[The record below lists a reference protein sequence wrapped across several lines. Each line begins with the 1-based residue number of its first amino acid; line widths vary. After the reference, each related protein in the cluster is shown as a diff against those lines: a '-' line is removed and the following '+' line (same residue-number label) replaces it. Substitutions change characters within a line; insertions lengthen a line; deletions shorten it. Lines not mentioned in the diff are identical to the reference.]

1 MGLKTNALFN
11 NFLTSG
17 LKLADIDTLR
27 KVRVLNI
34 FELVF
39 IIVAP
44 LLGLFYLNIGALL
57 LFYICVIAGLTG
69 LGVMLVL
76 RLSKNLTLS
85 SNLTVFVLWAV
96 FIIIRWNSGGMSP
109 QGLILLSWVWNAV
122 LILLAIFLTGYM
134 WGTIWACLVFMESG
148 LSVILFRTGHQFI
161 NLIPPEI
168 SPVYSM
174 GLYLT
179 GLLAILLFAFLFEKE
194 RADANMREQE
204 KSRMI
209 ADSRKYMDNIF
220 ERLPVPTFVLDISHR
235 VVEWNRAC
243 HELTG
248 IAPRDILGK
257 PVWEGFSLDEEGS
270 VADKLLDNPDVL
282 YEKYSESII
291 SMTDSGSF
299 SVEALLPKL
308 KGGMRASIKAS
319 PILDEDGNV
328 KGAIQIIQGVQED
341 NAEPKAGSDHVS
353 PSIEDSGY
361 PAFRVDSKGKIAS
374 WNRACERS
382 FGYPESQ
389 VLGKNA
395 LSLVSKAYR
404 PNFRDTILRVLKGES
419 FKGLEWKY
427 GNSKDKSVYM
437 IVRVQP
443 APAPSGKVEEC
454 VVINTDITAL
464 KLRLKNAGRR
474 AIESEEKLKKLTES
488 YTLLT
493 KNIAAIIR
501 KKKKES

>member
-1 MGLKTNALFN
+1 MGLKTSALFN

-17 LKLADIDTLR
+17 LKLADTETLR
-27 KVRVLNI
+27 KTKVLNM

-39 IIVAP
+39 VIVAP
-44 LLGLFYLNIGALL
+44 LLGLFYFQIGAFL

-76 RLSKNLTLS
+76 RLTKNLTLS
-85 SNLTVFVLWAV
+85 SNFAIFFLWALFV
-96 FIIIRWNSGGMSP
+96 IIRWNSGGMSP
-109 QGLILLSWVWNAV
+109 EGLILLSWVWNGV
-122 LILLAIFLTGYM
+122 LVLLAIFLTGYM
-134 WGTIWACLVFMESG
+134 WGTVWACLVFLESG
-148 LSVILFRTGHQFI
+148 LSVTLFRTGHHFV

-168 SPVYSM
+168 SPVYSL
-174 GLYLT
+174 GFYLT

-194 RADANMREQE
+194 RADASIREQE
-204 KSRMI
+204 KSRMLV
-209 ADSRKYMDNIF
+209 DSRRYMENIL
-220 ERLPVPTFVLDISHR
+220 ERLPVPTFVLDNSHR

-248 IAPRDILGK
+248 IAPQDILGK

-270 VADKLLDNPDVL
+270 MADKLLDNPDVL

-299 SVEALLPKL
+299 SVEAMLPKL
-308 KGGMRASIKAS
+308 KGGVRASIKAA

-328 KGAIQIIQGVQED
+328 KGAIQIIENFHEGD
-341 NAEPKAGSDHVS
+341 AEPKAGSDHVS
-353 PSIEDSGY
+353 PSIDNSWY
-361 PAFRVDSKGKIAS
+361 PAFRVDAKGRIAA
-374 WNRACERS
+374 WNKACERS
-382 FGYPESQ
+382 FGYPESK
-389 VLGKNA
+389 VLGKSA
-395 LSLVSKAYR
+395 LSLVSKEYR

-427 GNSKDKSVYM
+427 GTGKGKPVYM
-437 IVRVQP
+437 VVRARP
-443 APAPSGKVEEC
+443 APAPSGEIEEC
-454 VVINTDITAL
+454 VIINTDITAL

-488 YTLLT
+488 YNLLT
-493 KNIAAIIR
+493 KNIASIIR
-501 KKKKES
+501 KKKKED

>member
-1 MGLKTNALFN
+1 MGLKTNALLN

-17 LKLADIDTLR
+17 LKLADTETLR

-39 IIVAP
+39 VIVVP
-44 LLGLFYLNIGALL
+44 LLGLFYFQIGAFL
-57 LFYICVIAGLTG
+57 LFYICVIAGLAG

-76 RLSKNLTLS
+76 RLTKNLILS
-85 SNLTVFVLWAV
+85 SNCGMFVLWAV
-96 FIIIRWNSGGMSP
+96 FILIRWNSGGISP
-109 QGLILLSWVWNAV
+109 EGLILLSWVWNGV
-122 LILLAIFLTGYM
+122 LVLLAIFLTGYM
-134 WGTIWACLVFMESG
+134 WGTVWACLVFMESG
-148 LSVILFRTGHQFI
+148 LSVTLFRTGHHFI

-168 SPVYSM
+168 SPIYSL
-174 GLYLT
+174 GFYLT

-194 RADANMREQE
+194 RADSNMREQE
-204 KSRMI
+204 KSRML
-209 ADSRKYMDNIF
+209 AESRRYMENIF
-220 ERLPVPTFVLDISHR
+220 ERLPVPTFVLDNRHR

-248 IAPRDILGK
+248 IAPQDILGK

-328 KGAIQIIQGVQED
+328 KGAIQIIQDFQED
-341 NAEPKAGSDHVS
+341 DEKPQAGSDHAS
-353 PSIEDSGY
+353 LSIEDLGY
-361 PAFRVDSKGKIAS
+361 PVFRVDSKGRIAAWS
-374 WNRACERS
+374 KACERS

-389 VLGKNA
+389 VLGKSA
-395 LSLVSKAYR
+395 LSLVSKSYR
-404 PNFRDTILRVLKGES
+404 PNFRDTILRALKGES

-427 GNSKDKSVYM
+427 GSIKGKPVYM
-437 IVRVQP
+437 MVRAQP
-443 APAPSGKVEEC
+443 APAPSGEVEEC
-454 VVINTDITAL
+454 VIINTDITAL

-488 YTLLT
+488 YNLLT
-493 KNIAAIIR
+493 KNIASIIR
-501 KKKKES
+501 KKKKED

>member
-17 LKLADIDTLR
+17 LKLADAETLR
-27 KVRVLNI
+27 KAKLLNL

-39 IIVAP
+39 VIVAP
-44 LLGLFYLNIGALL
+44 LLGLFYLSIGALL
-57 LFYICVIAGLTG
+57 LFYVSIIAGLTG

-76 RLSKNLTLS
+76 RLTKNLSLS
-85 SNLTVFVLWAV
+85 SNLAVFILWAV
-96 FIIIRWNSGGMSP
+96 FIIIRWNSGGISP
-109 QGLILLSWVWNAV
+109 EGLILLSWVWNAA

-134 WGTIWACLVFMESG
+134 WGTVWACLVFLESG
-148 LSVILFRTGHQFI
+148 LSVIFFRTGHHFT

-168 SPVYSM
+168 SPVYSL
-174 GLYLT
+174 GFYLT

-204 KSRMI
+204 KSKMI
-209 ADSRKYMDNIF
+209 ADSRRYMENIF
-220 ERLPVPTFVLDISHR
+220 ERLPVPTFVLDSSHR

-248 IAPRDILGK
+248 IAPGEILGK
-257 PVWEGFSLDEEGS
+257 PVWAGFSLDEEGS

-308 KGGMRASIKAS
+308 KGGMQASIKAS

-328 KGAIQIIQGVQED
+328 KGAIQIIQDVQEGG
-341 NAEPKAGSDHVS
+341 EKPEAGPGPVS
-353 PSIEDSGY
+353 PGIADTVCPVFKLDSRG
-361 PAFRVDSKGKIAS
+361 RIAA
-374 WNRACERS
+374 WNKACERS
-382 FGYPESQ
+382 FGYPASQ
-389 VLGKNA
+389 MLGKSA
-395 LSLVSKAYR
+395 LAFVSKAYR

-427 GNSKDKSVYM
+427 IANKGKPVYV
-437 IVRVQP
+437 IVGVQP
-443 APAPSGKVEEC
+443 DTAPSGKVEEC

-464 KLRLKNAGRR
+464 RLRLNNAGRR
-474 AIESEEKLKKLTES
+474 AMESEEKLKKLTES
-488 YTLLT
+488 YNLLT
-493 KNIAAIIR
+493 KNIASIIR
-501 KKKKES
+501 KKKKED

>member
-1 MGLKTNALFN
+1 
-11 NFLTSG
+11 
-17 LKLADIDTLR
+17 
-27 KVRVLNI
+27 
-34 FELVF
+34 
-39 IIVAP
+39 
-44 LLGLFYLNIGALL
+44 
-57 LFYICVIAGLTG
+57 
-69 LGVMLVL
+69 
-76 RLSKNLTLS
+76 
-85 SNLTVFVLWAV
+85 
-96 FIIIRWNSGGMSP
+96 
-109 QGLILLSWVWNAV
+109 
-122 LILLAIFLTGYM
+122 
-134 WGTIWACLVFMESG
+134 MESG

-194 RADANMREQE
+194 RADANVREQE

-209 ADSRKYMDNIF
+209 ADSRNYMENIF
-220 ERLPVPTFVLDISHR
+220 ERLPVPTFVLDNSHR

-248 IAPRDILGK
+248 IAPRDIIGK

-328 KGAIQIIQGVQED
+328 KGAIQIIQDLQED
-341 NAEPKAGSDHVS
+341 EEVAKAGSDYVS

-361 PAFRVDSKGKIAS
+361 PVFRVDSKGKIAF
-374 WNRACERS
+374 WNKACERS
-382 FGYPESQ
+382 FGFPESQ

-419 FKGLEWKY
+419 FKGLELKY
-427 GNSKDKSVYM
+427 GNSKGKPVYM
-437 IVRVQP
+437 IVRAQP
-443 APAPSGKVEEC
+443 APAPSGKDEEC
-454 VVINTDITAL
+454 VLINTDITAL
-464 KLRLKNAGRR
+464 KLRLKNAGLR

-493 KNIAAIIR
+493 KNIASIIR
-501 KKKKES
+501 KKKKEN

>member
-1 MGLKTNALFN
+1 MGLKTDALFN

-17 LKLADIDTLR
+17 LKLADTETLR
-27 KVRVLNI
+27 KTKVLNL

-39 IIVAP
+39 VIVAP
-44 LLGLFYLNIGALL
+44 LLGLFYLHIGAFL

-69 LGVMLVL
+69 LGVILFL
-76 RLSKNLTLS
+76 RLTKNLTIS
-85 SNLTVFVLWAV
+85 TNFAIFILWAI

-109 QGLILLSWVWNAV
+109 EGLILLSWVWNAV

-134 WGTIWACLVFMESG
+134 WGTVWACLVFMESG
-148 LSVILFRTGHQFI
+148 LSVTLFRTGHHFI
-161 NLIPPEI
+161 NLIPPDI
-168 SPVYSM
+168 SPVYSL
-174 GLYLT
+174 GFYLT

-194 RADANMREQE
+194 RADAHMREQE
-204 KSRMI
+204 KSRII
-209 ADSRKYMDNIF
+209 ADSRRYIENIF
-220 ERLPVPTFVLDISHR
+220 ERLPVPAFVLDNNHR

-248 IAPRDILGK
+248 IESKDILGK

-328 KGAIQIIQGVQED
+328 KGAIQIIQDFQED
-341 NAEPKAGSDHVS
+341 DVESKAESDHVS
-353 PSIEDSGY
+353 PGIEELGY
-361 PAFRVDSKGKIAS
+361 PVFRVDSKGAIAA
-374 WNRACERS
+374 WNKACERS
-382 FGYPESQ
+382 FGYHESK
-389 VLGKNA
+389 VLGKSA
-395 LSLVSKAYR
+395 MSLVSKTYR

-427 GNSKDKSVYM
+427 ITSKGKPVYM
-437 IVRVQP
+437 IVRVLP
-443 APAPSGKVEEC
+443 DTTTSGEADEC
-454 VVINTDITAL
+454 VVINTDISAL
-464 KLRLKNAGRR
+464 KLRLKNAGQR
-474 AIESEEKLKKLTES
+474 AMESEEGLKKLTES
-488 YTLLT
+488 YNLLT
-493 KNIAAIIR
+493 KNIASIIR
-501 KKKKES
+501 KKKKEN

>member
-17 LKLADIDTLR
+17 LKLADTETLR

-39 IIVAP
+39 VIVAP
-44 LLGLFYLNIGALL
+44 LLGLFYFQIGALL
-57 LFYICVIAGLTG
+57 LFYICVIAGLAS

-76 RLSKNLTLS
+76 RLTKKLTLS
-85 SNLTVFVLWAV
+85 SNFAMFVLWAV
-96 FIIIRWNSGGMSP
+96 FILIRWNSGGMSP
-109 QGLILLSWVWNAV
+109 EGLILLSWVWNGV
-122 LILLAIFLTGYM
+122 LVLLAIFLAGYM

-148 LSVILFRTGHQFI
+148 LSVIFFRTGHHFT

-168 SPVYSM
+168 SPVYSL
-174 GLYLT
+174 GFYLT

-194 RADANMREQE
+194 RADANTREQE
-204 KSRMI
+204 KSRML
-209 ADSRKYMDNIF
+209 AESRRYMENIF
-220 ERLPVPTFVLDISHR
+220 ERLPVPTFVLDNSHR

-248 IAPRDILGK
+248 IAPRDIIGK
-257 PVWEGFSLDEEGS
+257 PVWEGFSIDGEGS

-328 KGAIQIIQGVQED
+328 KGAIQIIQDFQED
-341 NAEPKAGSDHVS
+341 DAKPKTGPDHES
-353 PSIEDSGY
+353 PSIDDSGY
-361 PAFRVDSKGKIAS
+361 PVFRVDSKGRIVA
-374 WNRACERS
+374 WNKTCERS
-382 FGYPESQ
+382 FGYTESQ
-389 VLGKNA
+389 VLGKSA
-395 LSLVSKAYR
+395 LSLLSKAYR

-427 GNSKDKSVYM
+427 GNSKGKPLYM

-443 APAPSGKVEEC
+443 ATAPSGEVEEC
-454 VVINTDITAL
+454 IVINTDITAL

-474 AIESEEKLKKLTES
+474 AIESEESLKKLTES
-488 YTLLT
+488 YNLLT
-493 KNIAAIIR
+493 KNIASIIR
-501 KKKKES
+501 KKKKAD

>member
-17 LKLADIDTLR
+17 LKLADTETLR

-39 IIVAP
+39 VIVAP
-44 LLGLFYLNIGALL
+44 LLGLFYLSIGAPL
-57 LFYICVIAGLTG
+57 LFYISIIAGLTG

-76 RLSKNLTLS
+76 RLTKNLTLS
-85 SNLTVFVLWAV
+85 SNFAVFILWAL

-109 QGLILLSWVWNAV
+109 EGLTLLSWVWNAV

-134 WGTIWACLVFMESG
+134 WGTIWACLVFVESG
-148 LSVILFRTGHQFI
+148 LSVTLFRTGHHFT

-168 SPVYSM
+168 SPIYSL
-174 GLYLT
+174 GFYLT

-194 RADANMREQE
+194 RADATMREQE
-204 KSRMI
+204 KSGMLV
-209 ADSRKYMDNIF
+209 DSRRYMENIL

-248 IAPRDILGK
+248 IAPQDILGK

-282 YEKYSESII
+282 YEKYSDSII

-308 KGGMRASIKAS
+308 KGGVHASIRAA
-319 PILDEDGNV
+319 PILDEDGRV
-328 KGAIQIIQGVQED
+328 KGAIQIIHDVQEGD
-341 NAEPKAGSDHVS
+341 EGANAGPVI
-353 PSIEDSGY
+353 PSIENSWY
-361 PAFRVDSKGKIAS
+361 PVFRVDSKGRIAA
-374 WNRACERS
+374 WNKACERN

-389 VLGKNA
+389 VLGKSA

-419 FKGLEWKY
+419 FKALEWKY
-427 GNSKDKSVYM
+427 ITSKGKPVYM

-443 APAPSGKVEEC
+443 GPAPSGEVEEC

-464 KLRLKNAGRR
+464 KVRLKNTGRR
-474 AIESEEKLKKLTES
+474 AMESEEKLKKLMES
-488 YTLLT
+488 YNLLT
-493 KNIAAIIR
+493 KNIASIIR

>member
-17 LKLADIDTLR
+17 LKLADAETLR

-39 IIVAP
+39 VIVAP
-44 LLGLFYLNIGALL
+44 LLGLFYFQIGALL
-57 LFYICVIAGLTG
+57 LFYICVIAGLAG
-69 LGVMLVL
+69 IGVMLFL
-76 RLSKNLTLS
+76 RLTKKLTLS
-85 SNLTVFVLWAV
+85 SNFAMFVLWAV
-96 FIIIRWNSGGMSP
+96 FILIRWNSGGMSP
-109 QGLILLSWVWNAV
+109 EGLILLSWVWNGV
-122 LILLAIFLTGYM
+122 LVLLAIFLAGYM

-148 LSVILFRTGHQFI
+148 LSVIFFRTGHHFT

-168 SPVYSM
+168 SPVYSL
-174 GLYLT
+174 GFYLT

-194 RADANMREQE
+194 RADANAREQE

-209 ADSRKYMDNIF
+209 AESRRYMENIF
-220 ERLPVPTFVLDISHR
+220 ERLPVPTFVLDNSHR
-235 VVEWNRAC
+235 VVQWNRAC

-248 IAPRDILGK
+248 ILPQDIIGK
-257 PVWEGFSLDEEGS
+257 PVWEGFSIDEEGS

-308 KGGMRASIKAS
+308 KGGTRASIKAS

-328 KGAIQIIQGVQED
+328 KGAIQIIQDFQED
-341 NAEPKAGSDHVS
+341 DAKPKTVPQHES
-353 PSIEDSGY
+353 PSIDDSGY
-361 PAFRVDSKGKIAS
+361 PVFRVDSKGRIAA
-374 WNRACERS
+374 WNKTCERS

-389 VLGKNA
+389 VLGKSA

-427 GNSKDKSVYM
+427 GNSKGKPLYM

-443 APAPSGKVEEC
+443 GAAPSGEVEEC
-454 VVINTDITAL
+454 IVINTDITAL

-474 AIESEEKLKKLTES
+474 AIESEESLKKLTES
-488 YTLLT
+488 YNLLT
-493 KNIAAIIR
+493 KNIASIIR
-501 KKKKES
+501 KKKKED